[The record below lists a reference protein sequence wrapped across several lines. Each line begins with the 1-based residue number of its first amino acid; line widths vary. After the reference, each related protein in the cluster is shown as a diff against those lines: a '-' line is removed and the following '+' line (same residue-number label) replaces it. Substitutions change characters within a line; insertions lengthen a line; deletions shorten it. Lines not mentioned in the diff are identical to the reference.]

1 MKNLPLIALAL
12 VLGIACSPVGQEA
25 SSSDAPPAAADDQVD
40 PAGPQQAGQTSTG
53 SAQMNW
59 TRTFDEDP
67 ADAPPPGFLFGRTG
81 GGRPG
86 QWLVRADS
94 GAPSG
99 ANVLAQLDTDAV
111 NNRFPVAVLDAPSV
125 RDVRVSVRCKA
136 VSGKVDQACGVVAR
150 YRDEN
155 NYFVTRANAL
165 EDNIRLYVVKNGNR
179 REIASWSGK
188 VTPNAWHALQLEVQ
202 GDRLQVSWDGQRVID
217 HHDRTFADAGR
228 VGLWTKADSVTYFD
242 DLRADAL

>member
-1 MKNLPLIALAL
+1 MKILPLLALASAL
-12 VLGIACSPVGQEA
+12 SIGCGPAPPA
-25 SSSDAPPAAADDQVD
+25 SSSDAPPAASDEVAA
-40 PAGPQQAGQTSTG
+40 PAGPQEPGQISSGT
-53 SAQMNW
+53 APMNW
-59 TRTFDEDP
+59 TRTFDED
-67 ADAPPPGFLFGRTG
+67 AVDAPPPGFLFGRAG

-94 GAPSG
+94 CAPSG
-99 ANVLAQLDTDAV
+99 GNVLAQLDTDAT
-111 NNRFPVAVLDAPSV
+111 NNRYPVAVLDALSLQ
-125 RDVRVSVRCKA
+125 DVRVSVRCKA
-136 VSGKVDQACGVVAR
+136 VSGKVDQACGLVAR

-165 EDNIRLYVVKNGNR
+165 EDNVRLYVMKNGNR
-179 REIASWSGK
+179 REIASWSGT
-188 VTPNAWHALQLEVQ
+188 VTPNAWHTLQLEVQ

-217 HHDRTFADAGR
+217 HRDRTFADAGR

>member
-1 MKNLPLIALAL
+1 MKILPLIALAFA
-12 VLGIACSPVGQEA
+12 LGIACSPVGPA
-25 SSSDAPPAAADDQVD
+25 ASSDAPPAAPDEVVA
-40 PAGPQQAGQTSTG
+40 PAGPQETGQPSAGST
-53 SAQMNW
+53 QMNW
-59 TRTFDEDP
+59 TRTFDEDV

-99 ANVLAQLDTDAV
+99 ANVLAQLDADTTG
-111 NNRFPVAVLDAPSV
+111 NRFPVAVLDAPNL

-136 VSGKVDQACGVVAR
+136 VSGKVDQACGLVAR

-165 EDNIRLYVVKNGNR
+165 EDNVRLYVMKNGNR
-179 REIASWSGK
+179 REIASWSGA
-188 VTPNAWHALQLEVQ
+188 VTPNAWHTFQLEVQ
-202 GDRLQVSWDGQRVID
+202 GDRLQVTWDGQRVID
-217 HHDRTFADAGR
+217 HRDRTFADAGR
-228 VGLWTKADSVTYFD
+228 VGVWTKADSVTYFD
-242 DLRADAL
+242 DLRVDPL